1 MSGAN
6 SPSLPTC
13 VKTQLG
19 FTPTFIETRFDT
31 DGWTYEGC
39 CRTVPCPACSKK
51 PLEIWRKPYATFQ
64 YWGIVCPNCRTVSSQ
79 ATFPE
84 VSKTTLKRWSE
95 RKPIRLISWNINRSK
110 EAWRSLGASDID
122 VALLQEASAPPKG
135 VDPKVVGTPNWKT
148 AGTKKRLYSTAI
160 VQCSDRVDLVV
171 DPTVKAV
178 STATDAD
185 LMTSQDGTF
194 AVATMNSEHLNAPV
208 VLVSAYS
215 VWSRPA
221 GGGWIYADASAHRLI
236 SDLSGLVGGGLFG
249 RDEHRIIVAGD
260 WNILYGY
267 GEEGSTYWKGRYQ
280 TVFDRMEALELRFV
294 GPQQPNGRAA
304 KRPMDEE
311 PAESLNVPTRRTSTP
326 RGHRNNLAYR
336 QLDFAFASE
345 SIADSLTVWA
355 LNAPQEWGPSDHCR
369 ILIEIDER

>member
-1 MSGAN
+1 MSQKG
-6 SPSLPTC
+6 SPSLAAC
-13 VKTQLG
+13 VKDQIG
-19 FTPTFIETRFDT
+19 FTPKSTESRFDT

-39 CRTVPCPACSKK
+39 CRTVPCLTCSKK
-51 PLEIWRKPYATFQ
+51 PLEIWRKSYSTSRSDSQ
-64 YWGIVCPNCRTVSSQ
+64 YWGIVCPNCRTVSGQ
-79 ATFPE
+79 AGFPQ
-84 VSKTTLKRWSE
+84 VSKTALKRWSK
-95 RKPIRLISWNINRSK
+95 RKPIRLISWNINRTK
-110 EAWRSLGASDID
+110 EAWRLLGDFDID
-122 VALLQEASAPPKG
+122 AALLQEANAPPKG
-135 VDPKVVGTPNWKT
+135 VGPKVVGTPNWKT

-160 VQCSDRVDLVV
+160 VQCSDRVDLVA
-171 DPTVKAV
+171 DPTVKTV
-178 STATDAD
+178 STATDAE
-185 LMTSQDGTF
+185 LMTSQGGTL
-194 AVATMNSEHLNAPV
+194 AVATMNSEYLSAPV

-236 SDLSGLVGGGLFG
+236 SDLSGLLG
-249 RDEHRIIVAGD
+249 RKDHRIIVAGD

-267 GEEGSTYWKGRYQ
+267 GEEGSAYWKGRYQ

-304 KRPMDEE
+304 ERPLEEE

-326 RGHRNNLAYR
+326 SGKGHNLAYR

-355 LNAPQEWGPSDHCR
+355 LDAPQEWGPSDHCR